1 MDKEDLRKRGYDLDG
16 TPVKYEL
23 EELYEGSCGKI
34 VNNISNIMVFLQ
46 EDDYFSIQKE
56 IDKLWQQVKWK
67 KMGVKHAREIQND
80 ILSQYYGD

>member
-23 EELYEGSCGKI
+23 EVLYRSFCGI
-34 VNNISNIMVFLQ
+34 ITNNINNRTIFLQ
-46 EDDYFSIQKE
+46 GDDYFSIQKK

-67 KMGVKHAREIQND
+67 KMGVKHAQEIQND